1 MPSRSALVLR
11 VADRNA
17 YAHAVGRDPNDRRR
31 GGSKR
36 VATGDCVRK
45 LQRTGEDRT
54 GDERLD
60 CGEDEDDEA
69 AQGQA
74 SDELDN

>member
-1 MPSRSALVLR
+1 
-11 VADRNA
+11 
-17 YAHAVGRDPNDRRR
+17 
-31 GGSKR
+31 
-36 VATGDCVRK
+36 VRK